1 MRDNARVRERVRKCG
16 RVRVRVRVRERNLSP
31 DYGIIGVGFDSMCK
45 RFEC

>member
-1 MRDNARVRERVRKCG
+1 MRANARVRERVRKCG
-16 RVRVRVRVRERNLSP
+16 RVRARERERNLSP